1 MDKIIRSTSW
11 YGKASHEM
19 NSILTIPHLLHR
31 IRIVGINRRQQHQIE
46 IYSNT
51 PFPTIRRKWC
61 KPPRVGECQMRFDGG
76 KRPPPSLA
84 APRFEGAKAAPK
96 NGVKPQKKQGRAQIW
111 SRWVTADQ
119 EVDVFF
125 VVEKHISTYLGVMKK
140 WDPFWRKSNNCK
152 IYDDFEGFPVFSSA
166 GNITTPC
173 IYSFKGTRPTS
184 NFSLSQRSFD
194 EKNRCTRCSVWSL
207 QGWEEKEKEEEKTLG
222 AQLLMEELEWIGC
235 IL

>member
-1 MDKIIRSTSW
+1 MKWTVFWPFHICFTGDPNCPLTVGSNIRLTYIKYSISNSEESD
-11 YGKASHEM
+11 ANRHELV
-19 NSILTIPHLLHR
+19 SVKR
-31 IRIVGINRRQQHQIE
+31 E
-46 IYSNT
+46 
-51 PFPTIRRKWC
+51 
-61 KPPRVGECQMRFDGG
+61 DGG

-96 NGVKPQKKQGRAQIW
+96 NGVSRHKKQGRAQIW
-111 SRWVTADQ
+111 SRWNHGSSRGGCLFV
-119 EVDVFF
+119 F
-125 VVEKHISTYLGVMKK
+125 VVEKHIYIFRGHEKNH
-140 WDPFWRKSNNCK
+140 PFWRESNNCK

-184 NFSLSQRSFD
+184 NFSLSQKSFD

-222 AQLLMEELEWIGC
+222 AQLLMEELEWIVC